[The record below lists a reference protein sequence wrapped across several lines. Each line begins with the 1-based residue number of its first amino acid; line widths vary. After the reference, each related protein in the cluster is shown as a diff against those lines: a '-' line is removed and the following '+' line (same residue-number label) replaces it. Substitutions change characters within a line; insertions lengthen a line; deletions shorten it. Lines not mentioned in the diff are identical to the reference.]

1 MKNKYIALVTVMLF
15 FGCKSVENNKTVA
28 SVSKIEVVETSEI
41 ASNLKFLSSD
51 ELMGRQIGT
60 DGIDRAALYLSETL
74 MNMDIQPYFETYRD
88 EFEVNGI
95 TTSNIVG
102 IIPGTDKKLKDE
114 YVIIGAH
121 YDHIG
126 TSESVEGDE
135 LANGANDNA
144 SGCSA
149 VLALAKEFSKANLKR
164 SVLVVFFS
172 AEESGLLGSIHL
184 AKKLRK
190 LNVYAMYNFEMLG
203 VPMEKTEHLVYQ
215 TGIGISNMADK
226 INEYA
231 GKIIVG
237 QLPEEMKYQLFR
249 RSDNYSFYLEFN
261 VPSHTV
267 STFDFKNY
275 PYYHHV
281 KDQYEFLESNH
292 ISNVV
297 NELNIPLQKVINS
310 NADEIY
316 VYEK

>member
-164 SVLVVFFS
+164 SVLVVFFFS
-172 AEESGLLGSIHL
+172 
-184 AKKLRK
+184 
-190 LNVYAMYNFEMLG
+190 
-203 VPMEKTEHLVYQ
+203 
-215 TGIGISNMADK
+215 
-226 INEYA
+226 
-231 GKIIVG
+231 
-237 QLPEEMKYQLFR
+237 R
-249 RSDNYSFYLEFN
+249 REWAFGFNSF
-261 VPSHTV
+261 S
-267 STFDFKNY
+267 
-275 PYYHHV
+275 
-281 KDQYEFLESNH
+281 
-292 ISNVV
+292 
-297 NELNIPLQKVINS
+297 
-310 NADEIY
+310 
-316 VYEK
+316 